1 MNNASLVYA
10 MLLPDAITVKVRY
23 VMSYNGKEPSNQPV
37 EYTYKALISMGLKAG
52 DIVVVP
58 IRFDGEIVMR
68 TAIVLSV
75 DEFLDVNST
84 KEYHWVVQ
92 KIDSTAYDALRE
104 KEKVVAKHMQLA
116 DRERQRKE
124 LLAQL
129 ALSYESENA
138 MRKELGLELVK
149 VDDPKA
155 GRDDYVR

>member
-10 MLLPDAITVKVRY
+10 MLLPDAITVKVNFLDK
-23 VMSYNGKEPSNQPV
+23 YNGDANPGGSDSGAR
-37 EYTYKALISMGLKAG
+37 EYTYKALKSQGLQV
-52 DIVVVP
+52 DDLVVVP
-58 IRFDGEIVMR
+58 IKDNGGLRMKIARVVAG
-68 TAIVLSV
+68 

-84 KEYHWVVQ
+84 RDYHWVVQ
-92 KIDSTAYDALRE
+92 KVDSTAYDALRE

-138 MRKELGLELVK
+138 MRKELGLELVESEAK
-149 VDDPKA
+149 
-155 GRDDYVR
+155 